1 MISTNTSKIHDKF
14 EFVNSKF
21 ESDEKVVNLTSHQGH
36 VHEYVGIKQIG
47 LKNNYVN
54 TPDQTK
60 MYYGTG
66 IGDYIVL
73 KEGHYDVDRI
83 NKLLREENFK
93 KIIVRSAEGS
103 LTYNMVNFN
112 SSA

>member
-1 MISTNTSKIHDKF
+1 M
-14 EFVNSKF
+14 
-21 ESDEKVVNLTSHQGH
+21 
-36 VHEYVGIKQIG
+36 
-47 LKNNYVN
+47 N

-60 MYYGTG
+60 MYYGTA